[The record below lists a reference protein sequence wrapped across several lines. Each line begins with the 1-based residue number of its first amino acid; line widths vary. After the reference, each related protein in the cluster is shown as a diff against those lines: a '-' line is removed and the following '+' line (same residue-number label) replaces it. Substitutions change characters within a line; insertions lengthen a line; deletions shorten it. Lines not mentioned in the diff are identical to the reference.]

1 LTLSRAGR
9 ITLAVAICYRIAGH
23 VKQAAK
29 EVTGIGPGTSGLPG
43 FFFGLEAISG
53 KDGEMTKDWKT
64 RTKLVHEGSR
74 RSQYGE
80 MAEAIFLTQGFV
92 YPDAEAA
99 EARFIKAED
108 DEFIYARY
116 GNPTTRMF
124 EERIAA
130 LEGTEDA
137 FATAS
142 GMAAV
147 SGALMACLRA
157 GDHVV
162 SARALFGS
170 CLYVLEE
177 VLVRFGVKVTFVD
190 GADLDQW
197 RAAVT
202 PQTKAVF
209 FESMSNPTLELI
221 DITAVSTIAHAAGAL
236 VICDN
241 VFATPVFSRAVEQGA
256 DVVVYSTT
264 KHIDGQGRALGGV
277 VCGTKDFIR
286 KVLEP
291 YMKHTGGSMSPFTAW
306 IMLNGMV
313 TLDLRCRAM
322 AEAAAQISAALEGHP
337 KLARVIYPG
346 LPSHSQHGLAMAQMG
361 SGGTLL
367 AIDVQGGKDAA
378 FRLLNALEIIKISNN
393 LGDAKSIATHPATTT
408 HQRLPQDQKDAL
420 GITPGLIR
428 LSVGLEDVGDL
439 TDDLLQALDAV

>member
-1 LTLSRAGR
+1 
-9 ITLAVAICYRIAGH
+9 
-23 VKQAAK
+23 
-29 EVTGIGPGTSGLPG
+29 
-43 FFFGLEAISG
+43 
-53 KDGEMTKDWKT
+53 MTKDWNR
-64 RTKLVHEGSR
+64 RTQLVHEGSR

-80 MAEAIFLTQGFV
+80 MAEAIFLTQGFA
-92 YPDAEAA
+92 YDSAEQA
-99 EARFIKAED
+99 EARFLQAGA

-130 LEGTEDA
+130 IEGTEDA

-147 SGALMACLRA
+147 NGALVSMLRA

-162 SARALFGS
+162 SSRALFGS
-170 CLYVLEE
+170 CLYILEE
-177 VLVRFGVKVTFVD
+177 VLVRYGVRVTFVD
-190 GADLDQW
+190 GTDLDQW
-197 RAAVT
+197 RAAVV
-202 PQTKAVF
+202 PGTKAVF
-209 FESMSNPTLELI
+209 FESISNPALEVI
-221 DITAVSTIAHAAGAL
+221 DIAAVSAIAHAAGAL
-236 VICDN
+236 VVVDN
-241 VFATPVFSRAVEQGA
+241 VFATPIFSRAVEQGA

-277 VCGTKDFIR
+277 ICGTTQFIR
-286 KVLEP
+286 KVVEP

-322 AEAAAQISAALEGHP
+322 ASSATKIAGVLEADDRLS
-337 KLARVIYPG
+337 RVIFPG
-346 LPSHSQHGLAMAQMG
+346 LPSHPQHDLTLRQMG

-367 AIDVQGGKDAA
+367 AFDIKGGKEAA
-378 FRLLNALEIIKISNN
+378 FRFMNALEIIKISNN

-408 HQRLPQDQKDAL
+408 HQRLPDDQKAKL

-428 LSVGLEDVGDL
+428 LSVGLEDADDLIGDL
-439 TDDLLQALDAV
+439 NRALAMI